1 MALTMLKQEEVDP
14 CGRDTYELP
23 LQQTLDP
30 LMKPVC
36 STSSGS
42 SKGHMICVVCGDA
55 ATGRH
60 YGTVACNGCKGFFRR
75 TIRRQYS
82 YKCRFKDDCD
92 IKIHTRAV
100 CRACRYRRCLENG
113 MKIEAVQNE
122 RDVIG
127 KRKRGTDSPEP
138 QASASDRKQQM
149 VSYEGISMNNMMSCA
164 DLTDD
169 EIWSGR
175 SSAAL
180 LQQLSNLEECVAK
193 QRDSV
198 IQSTGNVEYATSRQP
213 NHFDGSKRQATVQD
227 IFQSLR
233 CQLVL
238 GMNWARQLTPFNN
251 LNNDDQTA
259 LLKSFAPQNI
269 VLGVAYRSMSQRV
282 DHLKLIND
290 SFITRAAD
298 DKDEAPDE
306 FYKKDCNRVMDQLV
320 IPMSELDI
328 DRIEF
333 LAMKACVLFNPVAK
347 GISRQSYQKVLN
359 TRRAIYK
366 ALEFYENT
374 KIPKPAEGRIGDIL
388 FTMLSPL
395 QTFAN
400 MVSEDV
406 LVTKLSGVAHLDRLM
421 EELILAGSGPNYN
434 GRSSRDDPKDTR
446 QAAENIQRSLSES
459 SYERSPVDTKT
470 LESGTIPMDPSEDRR
485 QSVSDHAP
493 VRMFDNYTFTSPT
506 MMDDYNSS
514 STLSSYFF
522 QQPLNQNRPSVP
534 TTTTY
539 MTSPTPFTS
548 TWDSSGSYMPP
559 QTSMQPPVST
569 VDPRYVVNGN
579 F

>member
-1 MALTMLKQEEVDP
+1 MALTMLKQEELDP

-23 LQQTLDP
+23 LQQTMDP
-30 LMKPVC
+30 MLKPAC
-36 STSSGS
+36 STSSGAVAP
-42 SKGHMICVVCGDA
+42 KGHMICVVCGDA

-75 TIRRQYS
+75 TIRRQYT

-113 MKIEAVQNE
+113 MKVEAVQNE

-127 KRKRGTDSPEP
+127 KRKRTDSPEL
-138 QASASDRKQQM
+138 QSSERKQQM
-149 VSYEGISMNNMMSCA
+149 VSYEGLHIGSMMSCA
-164 DLTDD
+164 ELTDD
-169 EIWSGR
+169 EIWSGKN
-175 SSAAL
+175 SAAL

-198 IQSTGNVEYATSRQP
+198 IQSTGNVEYSTKHQP
-213 NHFDGSKRQATVQD
+213 FHFDGTKRHATVED

-233 CQLVL
+233 CQLIL
-238 GMNWARQLTPFNN
+238 GINWAKQLAPFNN
-251 LNNDDQTA
+251 LNNSDQSA
-259 LLKSFAPQNI
+259 LLKAFAPQNI
-269 VLGVAYRSMSQRV
+269 VLGVAYRSMAQRV

-290 SFITRAAD
+290 SCITRASDDNEETAD
-298 DKDEAPDE
+298 Q
-306 FYKKDCNRVMDQLV
+306 FYKKDCDRVMDQLV
-320 IPMSELDI
+320 IPMSDLDI

-347 GISRQSYQKVLN
+347 GLSVQSYHKVLN

-374 KIPKPAEGRIGDIL
+374 KIPKPAEGRMGDIL

-421 EELILAGSGPNYN
+421 EELILAGSGPNLN
-434 GRSSRDDPKDTR
+434 GRGSRDDPKDAR
-446 QAAENIQRSLSES
+446 QAAENIQKGMSYSPGS
-459 SYERSPVDTKT
+459 SQRSPP
-470 LESGTIPMDPSEDRR
+470 EAGTIPMDPSECRR
-485 QSVSDHAP
+485 QSASDAAS
-493 VRMFDNYTFTSPT
+493 RIFSDYSFSSPT
-506 MMDDYNSS
+506 MVDDFNSS
-514 STLSSYFF
+514 STLSTYFF
-522 QQPLNQNRPSVP
+522 QQPLSQQRPVP
-534 TTTTY
+534 VTTSYLPASTVFSSWE
-539 MTSPTPFTS
+539 TSP
-548 TWDSSGSYMPP
+548 YAP
-559 QTSMQPPVST
+559 QTSIPPTSVENS
-569 VDPRYVVNGN
+569 YSVNGN

>member
-1 MALTMLKQEEVDP
+1 MALTMLKQEELDP

-23 LQQTLDP
+23 VQQTLDP
-30 LMKPVC
+30 MLKPASC
-36 STSSGS
+36 STSSGPA

-75 TIRRQYS
+75 TIRRQYT

-113 MKIEAVQNE
+113 MKVEAVQNE

-127 KRKRGTDSPEP
+127 KRKRTDSPEP
-138 QASASDRKQQM
+138 PAAERKQQM
-149 VSYEGISMNNMMSCA
+149 VSYEGIQMSSMMSCA
-164 DLTDD
+164 DLTEE
-169 EIWSGR
+169 EIWNGKN
-175 SSAAL
+175 SAVL

-198 IQSTGNVEYATSRQP
+198 IQSTGNVEYSTKQQP
-213 NHFDGSKRQATVQD
+213 FHFDGTKRHATVED

-233 CQLVL
+233 CQLIL
-238 GMNWARQLTPFNN
+238 GINWAKQLTPFNN
-251 LNNDDQTA
+251 LNPDDQTA
-259 LLKSFAPQNI
+259 LLKAFAPQNI

-290 SFITRAAD
+290 SCITRASD
-298 DKDEAPDE
+298 DKDETPDE
-306 FYKKDCNRVMDQLV
+306 FYKKDCDRVMDQLV
-320 IPMSELDI
+320 IPMSHLDI

-347 GISRQSYQKVLN
+347 GLSAQSYQKILN

-374 KIPKPAEGRIGDIL
+374 KIPKPNEGRMGDIL

-421 EELILAGSGPNYN
+421 EELILAGSGPNLN
-434 GRSSRDDPKDTR
+434 GRGSRDDPKDAR
-446 QAAENIQRSLSES
+446 QAAENLQKTLSFSPGGSQRSPAEA
-459 SYERSPVDTKT
+459 
-470 LESGTIPMDPSEDRR
+470 GTVPMDPSECRR
-485 QSVSDHAP
+485 QSVGEQATRIFSDYA
-493 VRMFDNYTFTSPT
+493 FSSPT
-506 MMDDYNSS
+506 MVDDFNSS
-514 STLSSYFF
+514 STLSTYFF
-522 QQPLNQNRPSVP
+522 QQPLNQRPVPVTTAYMP
-534 TTTTY
+534 TTAAFTT
-539 MTSPTPFTS
+539 S
-548 TWDSSGSYMPP
+548 WDASSYMP
-559 QTSMQPPVST
+559 QTSMPPTSIE
-569 VDPRYVVNGN
+569 PNYSVNGN